1 MRKGNTRDTPAAELA
16 ERASA
21 LLAATAVLALLLLST
36 LLPAEGK
43 RLMANLT
50 APVGI
55 ASANTSEAPLPDTE
69 PSLADVDADIP
80 SAVYARLLKITA
92 EVLDKPSS
100 LILGEDG
107 PQILIYHTH
116 DTEAYTQTA
125 GHEYVPSGDWRT
137 EDASCSVIAVGE
149 ELARILNEDYG
160 IETIHDTT
168 RHEPPLITTA
178 YTRSLETMLAYKQQ
192 YPSLKMFIDL
202 HRDGVGSS
210 GYEDDYV
217 VIDGVRCAR
226 LMFVVGAGRNS
237 AGTEEDPKPDL
248 ESNYALALGLTQRL
262 LSYNENF
269 CRSVRVKSGRYNQHV
284 SNKCILVEVGHNAN
298 TLEQALASMP
308 YLAAAIAE
316 TAGVPAANKPIS
328 FSPRL

>member
-178 YTRSLETMLAYKQQ
+178 YTRSLETMLAYKQK
-192 YPSLKMFIDL
+192 YPSLKCSSIFTATESDL
-202 HRDGVGSS
+202 RGMRTITSLSTAFGAQGSCS
-210 GYEDDYV
+210 SS
-217 VIDGVRCAR
+217 AR
-226 LMFVVGAGRNS
+226 
-237 AGTEEDPKPDL
+237 AGTPP
-248 ESNYALALGLTQRL
+248 ARRRTQ
-262 LSYNENF
+262 S
-269 CRSVRVKSGRYNQHV
+269 
-284 SNKCILVEVGHNAN
+284 
-298 TLEQALASMP
+298 
-308 YLAAAIAE
+308 
-316 TAGVPAANKPIS
+316 PIS
-328 FSPRL
+328 SPTTRWRWASRKGF